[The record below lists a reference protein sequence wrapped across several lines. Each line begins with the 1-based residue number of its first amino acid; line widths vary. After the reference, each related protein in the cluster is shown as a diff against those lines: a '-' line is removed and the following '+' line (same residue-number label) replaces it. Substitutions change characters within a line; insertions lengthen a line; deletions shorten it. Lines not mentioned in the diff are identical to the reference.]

1 MARTP
6 STMLALG
13 TAAHAQMPGPAD
25 AEVIPPWAWS
35 VAVGGLL
42 ALVAVLGSALVTL
55 AARYTVAQLRR
66 LDSME
71 ESIRS
76 MRDEVRQMNA
86 LSAHRTPDKLI
97 SYGRGARGARPTAE
111 NLHEIERWRPSL
123 EREQLSI

>member
-1 MARTP
+1 MTHWLVAIP
-6 STMLALG
+6 LVSALLVLAAG
-13 TAAHAQMPGPAD
+13 TTAQAQMPGPAD

-86 LSAHRTPDKLI
+86 LSARM
-97 SYGRGARGARPTAE
+97 SS
-111 NLHEIERWRPSL
+111 IEHVCKIMHSEVPR
-123 EREQLSI
+123 